1 MKHDDALLKKGLKV
15 RTEVLGEEHVQA
27 SLRPDAYTLPL
38 VELTTK
44 VAWGMVWSR
53 PGLSRKSRSL
63 LSLGALIALGQPHE
77 LRVHMRGALR
87 NGVTREE
94 IAEAII
100 HCAMYAGFPRA
111 AEARRAM
118 SEVFEKLDSGP
129 KSAASK
135 APARRRRRS

>member
-1 MKHDDALLKKGLKV
+1 
-15 RTEVLGEEHVQA
+15 
-27 SLRPDAYTLPL
+27 
-38 VELTTK
+38 
-44 VAWGMVWSR
+44 
-53 PGLSRKSRSL
+53 
-63 LSLGALIALGQPHE
+63 
-77 LRVHMRGALR
+77 MRGALR

-100 HCAMYAGFPRA
+100 HCATYAGFPRA

-118 SEVFEKLDSGP
+118 CEVFEKLDGEP